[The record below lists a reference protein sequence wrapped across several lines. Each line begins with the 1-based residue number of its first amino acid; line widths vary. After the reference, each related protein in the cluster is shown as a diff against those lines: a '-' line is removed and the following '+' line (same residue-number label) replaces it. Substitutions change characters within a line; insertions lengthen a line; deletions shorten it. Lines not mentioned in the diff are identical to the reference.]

1 MRCYY
6 LNFTNYRFNNCQ
18 ETLRE
23 KRNMHLITSWTCT
36 HIDIIRQYTIVY
48 LINYE
53 TVDKTWQD
61 VEMLLREG
69 SAILNEYCFI
79 KFISDID
86 VHNRLLNGFWVFS
99 TLLSQH
105 QTLSNLSLN
114 DILFMI
120 MTSRFQLRNPIVFF
134 TNYN

>member
-1 MRCYY
+1 MLWQQCRE
-6 LNFTNYRFNNCQ
+6 NSEAIQHNCQ

-86 VHNRLLNGFWVFS
+86 ARVKNTYTIR
-99 TLLSQH
+99 T
-105 QTLSNLSLN
+105 N
-114 DILFMI
+114 DD
-120 MTSRFQLRNPIVFF
+120 QNIV
-134 TNYN
+134 NDWQQ